1 MIQSS
6 DALGHDLVGRAIGR
20 SSFSRS
26 ISDGDV
32 IGKGKAGTRIATSPI
47 AWTILNF
54 SKGGKYGSTL
64 EHRKRE
70 STNQG

>member
-1 MIQSS
+1 M
-6 DALGHDLVGRAIGR
+6 VGRAIGH
-20 SSFSRS
+20 SYFSRS
-26 ISDGDV
+26 ISNGEV
-32 IGKGKAGTRIATSPI
+32 IGKGKARTGIATSPI

-54 SKGGKYGSTL
+54 SKGGKDGSTL